1 MITLDENILR
11 SYGGLN
17 DNSLRHVLHSNED
30 ENDNNNYLNATTHS
44 CYYDTDHLNATLKKH
59 KNSFTIFSTNIESL
73 NAKFDELTVYIDIL
87 RETDFEFSAI
97 CLQECWINETHL
109 INLDID
115 GYTCIQQPGNLGRKS
130 GLVIY
135 LNDKYRYDIKC
146 QYNKSLTWE
155 GQFIQIA
162 GDTMNKNI
170 ILGNIYRPPRESNDN
185 YSDFFEE
192 LKTMLSNYEHTN
204 SELILTGDTNINL
217 LKVNEKEKCGEFF
230 DILTSFSLYLKI
242 TLPTRFSQ
250 SNGTLIDNIFCK
262 ISNKTLDSIA
272 GIILKQFSDHL
283 PCFICINN
291 MHKKK
296 IPKYINITPQTQEAM
311 DNFCTEMKHIN
322 LLSKI
327 NTNPYSNPNNN
338 YDIIHNCVTEI
349 HKKYFPQKT
358 VKYQKHKHKKSKWI
372 TNGIIQ
378 SIKNR
383 DKMYKRLRIMNTNG
397 QDYANMKVNINTY
410 NRIIK
415 QSIRKAKT
423 QYYNTCFIRHQ
434 NDMKKTWSTI
444 NDLIKNKT
452 ISSIYPE
459 FFMLDNT
466 KLSDKKDIANKFNEY
481 FINIGPDLAEK
492 IEVNN
497 AKQFEEYLTEPIFSR
512 LQFTNV
518 NDAEIQNIIQ
528 NLPSKTSFGFDNL
541 SLKII
546 KTIKGDLLSPL
557 TIIINQMLN
566 TGIFPEKL
574 KIAKIKPMLK
584 KGENTCFTNYR
595 PISLLPAILKIF
607 ERVIYNQLTKY
618 FQNNKL
624 FFSSQYGFRKE
635 HSTELAC
642 IEIVDR
648 IIISLDENETPINI
662 YLDLSKAFDTLDH
675 NIVQKRFITRYP
687 KSHAN

>member
-1 MITLDENILR
+1 M
-11 SYGGLN
+11 
-17 DNSLRHVLHSNED
+17 NE
-30 ENDNNNYLNATTHS
+30 
-44 CYYDTDHLNATLKKH
+44 TLKKH
-59 KNSFTIFSTNIESL
+59 KNSFTIFSTNIISL
-73 NAKFDELTVYIDIL
+73 NAKFDELTAYIDIL

-97 CLQECWINETHL
+97 CLQECWINETHF

-146 QYNKSLTWE
+146 QYNKLLTWE
-155 GQFIQIA
+155 GQFIQIT

-170 ILGNIYRPPRESNDN
+170 ILGHIYRSPRGSNDN

-192 LKTMLSNYEHTN
+192 LKTILSNYEHTY

-230 DILTSFSLYLKI
+230 DILTSFSLYPKI

-291 MHKKK
+291 MHNKKK

-327 NTNPYSNPNNN
+327 NTNPYSNPN
-338 YDIIHNCVTEI
+338 
-349 HKKYFPQKT
+349 
-358 VKYQKHKHKKSKWI
+358 
-372 TNGIIQ
+372 
-378 SIKNR
+378 
-383 DKMYKRLRIMNTNG
+383 
-397 QDYANMKVNINTY
+397 
-410 NRIIK
+410 
-415 QSIRKAKT
+415 
-423 QYYNTCFIRHQ
+423 
-434 NDMKKTWSTI
+434 DMKKTWSTI

-459 FFMLDNT
+459 FFILDNT

-497 AKQFEEYLTEPIFSR
+497 AKQFEEYLTEHIFSR
-512 LQFTNV
+512 LQFTDV
-518 NDAEIQNIIQ
+518 NDTEIQNIIQ
-528 NLPSKTSFGFDNL
+528 NLPSKISCGFDNL

-546 KTIKGDLLSPL
+546 KTIKCDLLSPL

-574 KIAKIKPMLK
+574 KIAKIKPILK

-595 PISLLPAILKIF
+595 PISLLPAISKIF
-607 ERVIYNQLTKY
+607 ERVIYKQLTKY
-618 FQNNKL
+618 F
-624 FFSSQYGFRKE
+624 
-635 HSTELAC
+635 
-642 IEIVDR
+642 
-648 IIISLDENETPINI
+648 
-662 YLDLSKAFDTLDH
+662 
-675 NIVQKRFITRYP
+675 
-687 KSHAN
+687 